1 MKRYEPRTPATRRAL
16 LKSIFNMKAAKK
28 VGDIEKNVLKL
39 EETYKRYEIMSP
51 DKLPDD
57 IKTVIMIELCTPE
70 LKEHLEFN
78 SKDVTYK
85 ETREAV
91 LAYVERKRGDITI
104 PMEVGSQETYEHAYL
119 DEWWFDESEGNL
131 EAEVNYY
138 GKGGGKGK
146 GPSFGP
152 KGKGKSSWK
161 GGGKPAS
168 ATKGGKSKGVSGKGG
183 GFQGSC
189 HWCGKWGHSD
199 KDAYMDWVRSSGNNV
214 KGPTPKEAYGVQ
226 NSG

>member
-39 EETYKRYEIMSP
+39 EETYKRYEAMSP

-78 SKDVTYK
+78 SKDVAYK

-91 LAYVERKRGDITI
+91 MAYVERKRHDIAV
-104 PMEVGSQETYEHAYL
+104 PMEVGSQEMFEHDHTEDWWS
-119 DEWWFDESEGNL
+119 DENEGYC

-138 GKGGGKGK
+138 
-146 GPSFGP
+146 
-152 KGKGKSSWK
+152 
-161 GGGKPAS
+161 
-168 ATKGGKSKGVSGKGG
+168 
-183 GFQGSC
+183 
-189 HWCGKWGHSD
+189 
-199 KDAYMDWVRSSGNNV
+199 
-214 KGPTPKEAYGVQ
+214 
-226 NSG
+226 